1 MSDNNND
8 NNDDKLREQRAVQAK
23 VDLLAKVFL
32 GRLPVR
38 FEKMNETFAL
48 CRASPQDDSNWIEL
62 HRQLHSLAGAAGT
75 FGCDDLGEQAALI
88 EMLLKDVLAAR
99 DRDPAEIDDIA
110 RLLTMLQSST

>member
-1 MSDNNND
+1 MSENTSD
-8 NNDDKLREQRAVQAK
+8 EQRAVQAK
-23 VDLLAKVFL
+23 VDLMAKVFL

-48 CRASPQDDSNWIEL
+48 CVAVPFEDAGWIEL

-88 EMLLKDVLAAR
+88 EMLLKDLVADKVRSAA
-99 DRDPAEIDDIA
+99 DIDDIA